1 MINYKQTIK
10 NFSEILPT
18 ANLDTLFKLMDAIVE
33 EKLLNFPTT
42 KSTPYTPVSP
52 YYSTNTTNTANEA
65 NTVIK

>member
-33 EKLLNFPTT
+33 EKLLNFPTP

-52 YYSTNTTNTANEA
+52 YYTTNTANEA

>member
-18 ANLDTLFKLMDAIVE
+18 ADLNTLFKLMDAIVE
-33 EKLLNFPTT
+33 EKLLNFPT
-42 KSTPYTPVSP
+42 TPYTPVSP

>member
-18 ANLDTLFKLMDAIVE
+18 ADLDMLFKLMDAIVE

-42 KSTPYTPVSP
+42 TSTPYIPVSP
-52 YYSTNTTNTANEA
+52 YCSTHDANKINAE
-65 NTVIK
+65 I

>member
-18 ANLDTLFKLMDAIVE
+18 ADLDMLFKLMDAIVE

-42 KSTPYTPVSP
+42 TSTPYIPVSP
-52 YYSTNTTNTANEA
+52 YCSTHDANK
-65 NTVIK
+65 I

>member
-18 ANLDTLFKLMDAIVE
+18 ADLDMLFKLMDAIVE

-42 KSTPYTPVSP
+42 TSTPYIPVSP
-52 YYSTNTTNTANEA
+52 LL
-65 NTVIK
+65 